1 MAEPTQED
9 AKLLLQLYDLR
20 REKVLRRARDFV
32 QRDCKF
38 KDYKDF
44 TKRYPEGTK
53 ERTYVGMALGY
64 WDLACTLVLKGLL
77 NEDLFNSTNFE
88 HVAMWYKFRSLA
100 ENWRKEFQYPGIMQA
115 LETVAS
121 RHPVAA
127 AFQQAPAAP
136 KGKKDKK
143 GKNKKKDKK
152 DKKDKG
158 EKAKAVAAAHGEDDE
173 DDD

>member
-44 TKRYPEGTK
+44 TKRYPEGAK
-53 ERTYVGMALGY
+53 EHAYVGMALGY
-64 WDLACTLVLKGLL
+64 WDMACTLVVKGLL
-77 NEDLFNSTNFE
+77 NEDLFHSTNFE
-88 HVAMWYKFRSLA
+88 HVALWYKFRPLV
-100 ENWRKEFQYPGIMQA
+100 ENWRKEFQHPGIMQA
-115 LETVAS
+115 METLAS
-121 RHPVAA
+121 RHPAAA
-127 AFQQAPAAP
+127 AFQPAPS
-136 KGKKDKK
+136 KKKNKK
-143 GKNKKKDKK
+143 GK
-152 DKKDKG
+152 G
-158 EKAKAVAAAHGEDDE
+158 PKAKAAAAGATHSPHDDGDE